1 MPAPRRILLT
11 GATGQVGFELLRALA
26 PLGEVVATTRSGVL
40 PGGGACEVA
49 DFDAPSSLAGLVA
62 RVAPDLVVNAAA
74 WTAVDRAEAEPG
86 ACHRANAEAP
96 GVLAAACAARGIP
109 LWHYSTDYVFPGA
122 LDRPWREDDATGP
135 LGAYGASKL
144 AGEEAIRASGARHV
158 IFRTAWVYG
167 ARGGN
172 FLRTMLRVGAQRDA
186 LDVVADQVGSPTPAR
201 WIAATTA
208 AAIARHPDAHGTWH
222 LVASG
227 QASWHA
233 FAEAIFADAVAAGLL
248 ARAPEV
254 RAIPAAD
261 YPTPAR
267 RPAWSVLDASA
278 LARDLGLALPDW
290 RIGLRQVIGELA
302 G

>member
-1 MPAPRRILLT
+1 MRSMRILLT

-26 PLGEVVATTRSGVL
+26 PLGEVVATTRTGVL

-49 DFDAPSSLAGLVA
+49 DFDAPGTLAGLVA
-62 RVAPDLVVNAAA
+62 RVAPALVVNAAA
-74 WTAVDRAEAEPG
+74 WTAVDRAEAEPE

-96 GVLAAACAARGIP
+96 GVLAEACAARGIP

-122 LDRPWREDDATGP
+122 LDRPWREDDDTGP
-135 LGAYGASKL
+135 LGVYGASKL
-144 AGEEAIRASGARHV
+144 AGEQAIRASGARHV

-172 FLRTMLRVGAQRDA
+172 FLRTMLRLGAEREQLA
-186 LDVVADQVGSPTPAR
+186 VVADQVGSPTPAR

-208 AAIARHPDAHGTWH
+208 AALARRPDAHGTWH

-227 QASWHA
+227 QASWHG
-233 FAEAIFADAVAAGLL
+233 FAEAIFADAHAAGLL
-248 ARAPEV
+248 PRAPAL
-254 RAIPAAD
+254 RAIATAD

-267 RPAWSVLDASA
+267 RPAWSVLDTSA
-278 LARDLGLALPDW
+278 LARDFGLGLPDW
-290 RIGLRQVIGELA
+290 RVGLRQVLGELA